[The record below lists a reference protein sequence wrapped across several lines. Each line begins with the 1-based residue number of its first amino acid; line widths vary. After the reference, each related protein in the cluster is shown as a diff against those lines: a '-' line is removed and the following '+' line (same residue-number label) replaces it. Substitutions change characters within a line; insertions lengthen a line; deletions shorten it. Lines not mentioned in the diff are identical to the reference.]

1 MKDDPVNLETDSPES
16 LAWQEERNAK
26 AAAYVAALPGRDA
39 LAASI
44 AAKLSDTRLAPV
56 VGRGGK
62 WFQKAVVEPSADEPV
77 LVVRDTPT
85 GEPRVLLDPNELT
98 AKRGK
103 PVSMMVFAPS
113 PDGRTVAA
121 TVTEAGHEFHEL
133 VLIDV
138 QTGERLPDEFP
149 HNVSNIAW
157 LADSSGLV
165 LGSREVIDGEQEWP
179 LYLHVLGTPVG
190 APLRSPK
197 GIGDLRPIVS
207 TDGRH
212 ILIATG
218 NTEQRLDWIVEGD
231 ALVPFLPD
239 VEGGISGVAQGGNLY
254 AVLDGGSP
262 RGRLVR
268 IPIAT
273 ATDRSSWTELVA
285 ESDDVLRFVEVVSDV
300 IVLGYLR
307 DAVSGLRLLTLDG
320 ELIEDVDVPGE
331 GVISAYPYGA
341 SHPALPMLV
350 KGDDEISFIRS
361 TFDTAWAV
369 YRYVVSERRLELVTP
384 PAVTL
389 PGLVVTTITPT
400 SSDRAALPTQVVHRS
415 DLDTSVPQP
424 TLVYGYGGFNLSQIP
439 SFSAEFATWIEAGGV
454 FVFAHLRGGSD
465 FGAEWWQQGRRERK
479 QQTFDDLYAI
489 AEHLVETGVTS
500 RAQLAVKG
508 ESNGGLLTAAAAV
521 QRPDLWAGIA
531 CDVPITDLIGFA
543 RDPLTYYIGREE
555 YGDPNLPDEAEWL
568 RRISPVHNVRP
579 ASYPALLVTAGAN
592 DPRCPVW
599 QSRVFVD
606 LVERNQQGDAPVLLR
621 VYADQGHGASGLHG
635 ASEKNAD
642 WLAFL
647 AHATGLAI

>member
-1 MKDDPVNLETDSPES
+1 MNLDLDTPES
-16 LAWQEERNAK
+16 LAWQEDRNAK

-62 WFQKAVVEPSADEPV
+62 WFQKAVLEPSADEPV
-77 LVVRDTPT
+77 LVVRNSPT

-98 AKRGK
+98 AKRGT
-103 PVSMMVFAPS
+103 PVTMGIFTPS
-113 PDGRTVAA
+113 PDGRTVVA
-121 TVTEAGHEFHEL
+121 TVSEAGREL
-133 VLIDV
+133 SELILIDV
-138 QTGERLPDEFP
+138 ETGERLPDHIP
-149 HNVSNIAW
+149 HNVSNVAW

-165 LGSREVIDGEQEWP
+165 FGTREVIDGVQEWP
-179 LYLHVLGTPVG
+179 LYRHVLGAPVG
-190 APLRSPK
+190 EPLTSPR

-207 TDGRH
+207 SDGRH
-212 ILIATG
+212 ILVATG
-218 NTEQRLDWIVEGD
+218 NTEQRLDWIVDGD

-239 VEGGISGVAQGGNLY
+239 VEGGISGAVHDGQLY

-285 ESDDVLRFVEVVSDV
+285 ESDDVLRFVAVVSDV

-307 DAVSGLRLLTLDG
+307 DAVSGLRLLDLDG
-320 ELIEDVDVPGE
+320 RLLEEIDVPGE
-331 GVISAYPYGA
+331 GVISAFAYGA

-350 KGDDEISFIRS
+350 EGDDEISFIRS

-384 PAVTL
+384 PAITI
-389 PGLVVTTITPT
+389 PGLVVSTITPVANDGA
-400 SSDRAALPTQVVHRS
+400 SLPTQVVHRA

-424 TLVYGYGGFNLSQIP
+424 TLIYGYGGFNLSQIP
-439 SFSAEFATWIEAGGV
+439 AFSAEAAAWVEAGGV

-489 AEHLVETGVTS
+489 AEHLIETGVTT

-508 ESNGGLLTAAAAV
+508 ESNGGLLTAAAIV
-521 QRPDLWAGIA
+521 QRPDLWAGVA

-543 RDPLTYYIGREE
+543 RDPLTYYIGRDE

-568 RRISPVHNVRP
+568 RRISPVHNVQP
-579 ASYPALLVTAGAN
+579 ASYPPLLVTAGAN
-592 DPRCPVW
+592 DPRCPAW
-599 QSRVFVD
+599 QSRVLVD
-606 LVERNQQGDAPVLLR
+606 LLEQAQQGDAPILLR

-642 WLAFL
+642 WLAFV
-647 AHATGLAI
+647 AHATGLAL

>member
-1 MKDDPVNLETDSPES
+1 MNLETDTPES
-16 LAWQEERNAK
+16 LAWQEDRNAK
-26 AAAYVAALPGRDA
+26 AAAYVVALPGRDA

-62 WFQKAVVEPSADEPV
+62 WFQKVVLEPSAEEPV
-77 LVVRDTPT
+77 LVVRNSPT

-98 AKRGK
+98 AKRGA
-103 PVSMMVFAPS
+103 PVTLMVFAPS

-121 TVTEAGHEFHEL
+121 VVSEAGRELNEL

-138 QTGERLPDEFP
+138 ETGERLPDEIP
-149 HNVSNIAW
+149 HNVSNFAW

-165 LGSREVIDGEQEWP
+165 FGTREVIDGVQEWP
-179 LYLHVLGTPVG
+179 LYRHVLGTTVG
-190 APLRSPK
+190 EPLASPR

-207 TDGRH
+207 SDGRH
-212 ILIATG
+212 VLVATG
-218 NTEQRLDWIVEGD
+218 NTEQRLDWIVAGD
-231 ALVPFLPD
+231 ALVPVLPD
-239 VEGGISGVAQGGNLY
+239 VEGGISGAVHDGQLY

-285 ESDDVLRFVEVVSDV
+285 ESDDVLRFVAVVTDV

-307 DAVSGLRLLTLDG
+307 DAVSGLRLLDLEG
-320 ELIEDVDVPGE
+320 QVLEEIDVPGE
-331 GVISAYPYGA
+331 GVISAYAYGA

-350 KGDDEISFIRS
+350 QGDDEISFIRS

-384 PAVTL
+384 PAVTI
-389 PGLVVTTITPT
+389 PGIAVSTVTPV
-400 SSDRAALPTQVVHRS
+400 SNDGAALPTQVVRRA

-424 TLVYGYGGFNLSQIP
+424 TLIYGYGGFNLSQIP
-439 SFSAEFATWIEAGGV
+439 AFSAEFAAWVEAGGV
-454 FVFAHLRGGSD
+454 LVFAHLRGGSD

-489 AEHLVETGVTS
+489 AEHLIETGVTT
-500 RAQLAVKG
+500 REQLAVKG
-508 ESNGGLLTAAAAV
+508 ESNGGLLTAAAIV
-521 QRPDLWAGIA
+521 QRPDLWAGVA

-543 RDPLTYYIGREE
+543 RDPLTYYIGRDE
-555 YGDPNLPDEAEWL
+555 YGDPNLPEEAEWL
-568 RRISPVHNVRP
+568 RRISPVHNVQP
-579 ASYPALLVTAGAN
+579 ASYPPLLVTAGAN

-606 LVERNQQGDAPVLLR
+606 LLEKAQQGDAPILLR

-642 WLAFL
+642 WLAFV
-647 AHATGLAI
+647 AHATGLQL